1 MHSRSAVVTVGLALS
16 AGVAARAERGALSV
30 DVGSGVAL
38 VNVRAPYAQGSPSQ
52 LGSSFT
58 TSLGVRYALTNEFEV
73 GAAVFYQPPT
83 TFTHGNALVLA
94 PGGALLGT
102 LSERTQQLG
111 FLLRG
116 RFVLGYT
123 WRFVAGGDLGF
134 AVRSFSNV
142 DHYNV
147 SDPATG
153 PRSYGLGLSDASQ
166 RAALLAPSAGVEWA
180 GDHFTIGL
188 APRVEVLLG
197 SVRTWAVSL
206 PLTISWAWY
215 L

>member
-1 MHSRSAVVTVGLALS
+1 MHSRSAVVTVGLILLV
-16 AGVAARAERGALSV
+16 GVAARAERSAVSV
-30 DVGSGVAL
+30 DVSSGVAL

-58 TSLGVRYALTNEFEV
+58 TSLGVRYALTNELEV
-73 GAAVFYQPPT
+73 GGAVVYQPPT
-83 TFTHGNALVLA
+83 TFTHGNAQVVA

-116 RFVLGYT
+116 RFVRGYT
-123 WRFVAGGDLGF
+123 WRFVTGADLGF
-134 AVRSFSNV
+134 AARSFSNI

-153 PRSYGLGLSDASQ
+153 PRSYGLGLSDTSQ
-166 RAALLAPSAGVEWA
+166 RAALLAPSVGVEWA
-180 GDHFTIGL
+180 GDHFTIGI
-188 APRVEVLLG
+188 APRVEILIG
-197 SVRTWAVSL
+197 SVRSWAVSL
-206 PLTISWAWY
+206 PLSLSWSWY